1 MCFFQMR
8 FLDWTNGGNDPS
20 KSVFDVGVDNAL
32 MFSGFDEKMFFKRSG
47 KYVWSKADLRLD
59 W

>member
-1 MCFFQMR
+1 MR

-32 MFSGFDEKMFFKRSG
+32 MFSEFDEKMFFKRSG